1 MGRKI
6 DISLTDHITIVDRGE
21 GLKRKREREKRGR
34 NESLGTKIK
43 LNTVENVGN
52 RKNNGN
58 CWKLGDG
65 NNSRNR

>member
-1 MGRKI
+1 MSINDRK
-6 DISLTDHITIVDRGE
+6 RGGGVVE
-21 GLKRKREREKRGR
+21 RERGKKRKKER

>member
-1 MGRKI
+1 MSINDRK
-6 DISLTDHITIVDRGE
+6 RGE
-21 GLKRKREREKRGR
+21 GGVVERERGKKRKKER